1 MFKDGEMEPQRDL
14 ILSLCSQLASMGVE
28 GCGLVGEC
36 WVGLLS
42 PACYTEGFL
51 VIWSKPFPSFFSNPH
66 RTIWE

>member
-28 GCGLVGEC
+28 GCGLVGES
-36 WVGLLS
+36 WVGLLG
-42 PACYTEGFL
+42 PACYPEGFL
-51 VIWSKPFPSFFSNPH
+51 VIWSKLFLSFFSNPH